1 MRTNGLK
8 RFLYLTCFVIASRW
22 LEPLRRLAVEF
33 VVLPGTR
40 KRQALAPWIA
50 VGLIG
55 TVVMLLW
62 DEAAEVWGKAF
73 ELTPVLALVE
83 SLWDEALWLLL
94 LVLLAVYFKYV
105 HAKLAVALRVRYWQ
119 VHKQELLKAGAAGY
133 ILIVERLGLQ
143 EERLETLKEELEE
156 SREVVIADIDQDGL
170 LLSRYGSIPGAVAT
184 APESFMERKRLALEV
199 VATGDK
205 IGVKKYYRGDKACF
219 LNELECL
226 HTLAGRCNTPAILG
240 VDFANLTLTFSYIPG
255 VELREELSRRGAR
268 LLNRDVDGNPDFMH
282 LTREDRRLKCIE
294 EGKRVLYRCVDPAQV
309 DDIFTEMKRAH
320 KAGVCICDVKY
331 GNIIIER
338 DSGEPYLID
347 FDRSRYYGHSHGLW
361 WEVGR
366 DGDIEQFNLCFNTE
380 KLTRDRIFQRISKF
394 SQESSIRRPS
404 PVDFGHGVAMGR
416 IWDRELG
423 EGRWHTILK
432 PNLPPLSG
440 RRVLDLG
447 CKDTYF
453 LLQTLR
459 HGAMEAVGIEPDDAW
474 SEPAQFIKEGFEWA
488 DSATYDPK
496 VIHARIED
504 VLTMDMGRF
513 DLVTALCT
521 LHELGDEFF
530 DKVIQHISTL
540 TDCFLVQC
548 DTDPEE
554 HLTHLKASVDFNIRA
569 LKRNGFGTIRTVAP
583 PGYKRPL
590 LIGTKPV

>member
-1 MRTNGLK
+1 MSRRIFYYVRTNGLK
-8 RFLYLTCFVIASRW
+8 RFLYLTCPVIASRW

-40 KRQALAPWIA
+40 KRQVLAPWIA

-133 ILIVERLGLQ
+133 ILTVECLGLQ

-199 VATGDK
+199 VATGDQ

-226 HTLAGRCNTPAILG
+226 HTLAGRCNTPAILDVG
-240 VDFANLTLTFSYIPG
+240 FANLTLTFSYIPG
-255 VELREELSRRGAR
+255 VVLREELSRRGAR

-294 EGKRVLYRCVDPAQV
+294 EGKRVLYDCVDPAQV
-309 DDIFTEMKRAH
+309 DDIFTEIKRAH

-331 GNIIIER
+331 GNIIFER
-338 DSGEPYLID
+338 DSREPYLID
-347 FDRSRYYGHSHGLW
+347 FDRSHYHGHSHGLR
-361 WEVGR
+361 WEVER

-380 KLTRDRIFQRISKF
+380 KLTRDR
-394 SQESSIRRPS
+394 S
-404 PVDFGHGVAMGR
+404 P
-416 IWDRELG
+416 
-423 EGRWHTILK
+423 
-432 PNLPPLSG
+432 
-440 RRVLDLG
+440 
-447 CKDTYF
+447 
-453 LLQTLR
+453 LR
-459 HGAMEAVGIEPDDAW
+459 
-474 SEPAQFIKEGFEWA
+474 
-488 DSATYDPK
+488 
-496 VIHARIED
+496 
-504 VLTMDMGRF
+504 
-513 DLVTALCT
+513 
-521 LHELGDEFF
+521 LHEPTYHTRGDE
-530 DKVIQHISTL
+530 V
-540 TDCFLVQC
+540 
-548 DTDPEE
+548 
-554 HLTHLKASVDFNIRA
+554 
-569 LKRNGFGTIRTVAP
+569 IRT
-583 PGYKRPL
+583 
-590 LIGTKPV
+590 TN

>member
-22 LEPLRRLAVEF
+22 LEPLRRLTVDF
-33 VVLPGTR
+33 LMLPGKR
-40 KRQALAPWIA
+40 KMQVLLPVVI

-55 TVVMLLW
+55 AVVAGLRYN
-62 DEAAEVWGKAF
+62 AAWF
-73 ELTPVLALVE
+73 
-83 SLWDEALWLLL
+83 LLL
-94 LVLLAVYFKYV
+94 FLPAVYFKYV
-105 HAKLAVALRVRYWQ
+105 HAKLCMVLRMRYWQ

-133 ILIVERLGLQ
+133 ILTVERLGLQ

-156 SREVVIADIDQDGL
+156 SREIVIADIDQDGL
-170 LLSRYGSIPGAVAT
+170 LLSRYGPIPCVVAV

-199 VATGDK
+199 VAMGDK

-226 HTLAGRCNTPAILG
+226 HALAGRCNTPAILD

-255 VELREELSRRGAR
+255 VVLREELSKSGAR

-294 EGKRVLYRCVDPAQV
+294 EGKRVLYQCVDRVQV
-309 DDIFTEMKRAH
+309 NDIFTEIKRAH

-331 GNIIIER
+331 GNIIFER
-338 DSGEPYLID
+338 DSREPYLID
-347 FDRSRYYGHSHGLW
+347 FDRSHYHGHSHGLR
-361 WEVGR
+361 WEVER

-394 SQESSIRRPS
+394 SRENSNHRPS
-404 PVDFGHGVAMGR
+404 PVNFGHGVAMGR
-416 IWDRELG
+416 IWDEELG
-423 EGRWHTILK
+423 EGRWHYILK

-447 CKDTYF
+447 SKDTYF

-459 HGAMEAVGIEPDDAW
+459 HGAREVVGIEHDDEW
-474 SEPAQFIKEGFEWA
+474 SKPTQFVREGFEWA
-488 DSATYDPK
+488 DSTTYDPK

-521 LHELGDEFF
+521 LHELDDEFF

-554 HLTHLKASVDFNIRA
+554 HLTHLKTSVDFNIRA
-569 LKRNGFGTIRTVAP
+569 LKRNGFGAIRLVAP
-583 PGYKRPL
+583 PGHKRPL
-590 LIGTKPV
+590 LIGTKA